1 MFSHPAKSVTLD
13 PELIARIRK
22 GDTKSLE
29 LLFRRLYPR
38 LFAYANKFLHDHDD
52 SKEIVQDVFLSLW
65 NHRSKLDE
73 TKSLDAFLFT
83 LVKNRS
89 LNLLKSKA
97 VQNRR
102 AELMLRLYANELSFV
117 DNTHQILLANELQ
130 SAFDKALNTLPTEC
144 RRVFELSRMEG
155 LRYHEIAAKLNI
167 SIKTVETQ
175 MYRALSKLRLELRH
189 HLAILSGFLLLDYC
203 F

>member
-1 MFSHPAKSVTLD
+1 MFSSSPKSVTID
-13 PELIARIRK
+13 SELIARIRK

-52 SKEIVQDVFLSLW
+52 SKEVVQDVFLSLW
-65 NHRSKLDE
+65 NHRNKLDE
-73 TKSLDAFLFT
+73 SKSLDAFLFT
-83 LVKNRS
+83 SVKNKS
-89 LNLLKSKA
+89 VNLLKSKA

-102 AELMLRLYANELSFV
+102 AELMVRLYADELSFA
-117 DNTHQILLANELQ
+117 DISHEILLANELQ
-130 SAFDKALNTLPTEC
+130 SAFDKALNTLPAEC

-155 LRYHEIAAKLNI
+155 LRYHEIATKLNI

-189 HLAILSGFLLLDYC
+189 HLAIISGFLLVNCC

>member
-1 MFSHPAKSVTLD
+1 MFSPPYKSVTID
-13 PELIARIRK
+13 PELSSRIRK

-38 LFAYANKFLHDHDD
+38 LFAYANKFMHDHDD
-52 SKEIVQDVFLSLW
+52 SKEIVQDVFVSLW
-65 NHRSKLDE
+65 NHRASLDE
-73 TKSLDAFLFT
+73 SKSLDAYLFT
-83 LVKNRS
+83 SVKNKC

-97 VQNRR
+97 LQNRR
-102 AELMLRLYANELSFV
+102 AALMLRVYNEEFTIV
-117 DNTHQILLANELQ
+117 DNSHQILLANELQ
-130 SAFDKALNTLPTEC
+130 TAFDKALNTLPDEC

-155 LRYHEIAAKLNI
+155 LRYHEIASRLNI

-189 HLAILSGFLLLDYC
+189 HLAMLAAFLLLN
-203 F
+203 

>member
-1 MFSHPAKSVTLD
+1 MFSPPYKSVTID
-13 PELIARIRK
+13 PELSSRIRK

-38 LFAYANKFLHDHDD
+38 LFAYANKFMHDHDD
-52 SKEIVQDVFLSLW
+52 SKEIVQDVFVSLW
-65 NHRSKLDE
+65 NHRGSLDE
-73 TKSLDAFLFT
+73 SKSLDAYLFT
-83 LVKNRS
+83 SVKNKC

-97 VQNRR
+97 LQNRR
-102 AELMLRLYANELSFV
+102 AALMLRVYNEEFTIV
-117 DNTHQILLANELQ
+117 DNSHQILLANELQ
-130 SAFDKALNTLPTEC
+130 TAFDKALNTLPDEC

-155 LRYHEIAAKLNI
+155 LRYHEIASRLNI

-189 HLAILSGFLLLDYC
+189 HLAMLAVFLLLN
-203 F
+203 